1 MLHNYLIDQEI
12 TANTTTL
19 QSYLATRASYK
30 FIIPAQLNPSPE
42 NPAPQLQVKE
52 PSVLKQMPP
61 AGAQGDMAHS
71 SISEVRK

>member
-1 MLHNYLIDQEI
+1 M
-12 TANTTTL
+12 
-19 QSYLATRASYK
+19 
-30 FIIPAQLNPSPE
+30 NPSPD

-71 SISEVRK
+71 LISEVRKK